1 MSRILGRCA
10 ALTLACLVLGAC
22 SVTTTDKPGYQA
34 PNPIDPSPSGGSGS
48 SGAPPEEKVDFQLRQ
63 VLDIGTG
70 DPTRC
75 PAGTVATPPALAPAT
90 LCSQDGS
97 LVYTLAPAAVDGNR
111 PTSIEVAG
119 SSLGPVVRVRLDVK
133 GATSLSNLSLHAS
146 QEPAPRSKL
155 AIVSHGRVQAAPVMT
170 DQIAGGILDISGFE
184 SAQAAQTAL
193 DFLERRS

>member
-1 MSRILGRCA
+1 M
-10 ALTLACLVLGAC
+10 
-22 SVTTTDKPGYQA
+22 
-34 PNPIDPSPSGGSGS
+34 
-48 SGAPPEEKVDFQLRQ
+48 
-63 VLDIGTG
+63 
-70 DPTRC
+70 
-75 PAGTVATPPALAPAT
+75 
-90 LCSQDGS
+90 
-97 LVYTLAPAAVDGNR
+97 
-111 PTSIEVAG
+111 AG